1 MTTERFDFVFSG
13 AGMVGASGAAALASC
28 GHRVAVIEQHH
39 TPLSATLGPR
49 QLRVSALSLANIN
62 WLRQQGIWQ
71 HVVPDRLGVYR
82 AMRVWDART
91 GTQLGFAADLARE
104 PALGVI
110 VENGNLVQA
119 AWKRLQELGVA
130 IYAPDQLQAVEDT
143 ASARE
148 TRVRITTAENRQ
160 LASRVLVATDG
171 AASATRQLV
180 GIEVDAQPYGQKG
193 LVAYVHLDGA
203 PQETALQA
211 FAEGGPV
218 GLLPAGEAGLFSI
231 VWSLPEARAEDLLS
245 CPETEFEQRLTDTIN
260 HPKLGFHLRARLRSQ
275 RAAFPLRT
283 QMAAHF
289 VQGRVVL
296 AGDAAHVVHP
306 LAGQGVNLGL
316 QDVAEL
322 TRLSEGL
329 DWRNVD
335 EVKLML
341 RRYARNRRSQAWETA
356 QLMTLINR
364 LFVDDAPGKP
374 LLRNLSLKGVQAA
387 APIKHWLMRQAGS

>member
-13 AGMVGASGAAALASC
+13 GGMVGASGAVGLTGC

-39 TPLSATLGPR
+39 APLSASLGPR

-71 HVVPDRLGVYR
+71 HVAPDRLGVYR

-91 GTQLGFAADLARE
+91 GNQLDFAADLTRE

-130 IYAPDQLQAVEDT
+130 IYAPDHPQAVEDA

-148 TRVRITTAENRQ
+148 SRVRITTAENRQ
-160 LASRVLVATDG
+160 LSARVLVATDG
-171 AASATRQLV
+171 AASATRQLA
-180 GIEVDAQPYGQKG
+180 GIKVDAQPYGQKG

-231 VWSLPEARAEDLLS
+231 VWSLPESRAEDLLS
-245 CPETEFEQRLTDTIN
+245 CSETEFEQRLSDTIN
-260 HPKLGFHLRARLRSQ
+260 HPKLGFRLRPLLCSQ

-289 VQGRVVL
+289 AQGRVVL

-322 TRLSEGL
+322 TRLSENL
-329 DWRNVD
+329 DWRNAD

-356 QLMTLINR
+356 QLMTVINR

-374 LLRNLSLKGVQAA
+374 LLRNLALSGVQAA